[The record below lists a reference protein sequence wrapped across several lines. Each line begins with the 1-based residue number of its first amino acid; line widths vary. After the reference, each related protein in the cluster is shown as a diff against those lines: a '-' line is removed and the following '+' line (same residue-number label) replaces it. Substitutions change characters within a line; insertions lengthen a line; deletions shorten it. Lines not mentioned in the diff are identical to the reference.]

1 MKRIKDE
8 RLIQRNLKNIKAAFA
23 VENLFIAAVLGVM
36 LWRGQAYE
44 DVISYRQPL
53 FAALMVGCYTV
64 LILSVNISTPMQDAP
79 RRPWRFLA
87 AITLG
92 TWVLAAGLFFVIA
105 GFTHPVICGLAGLAV
120 AAVVGGL
127 NLYANHFRDRP

>member
-79 RRPWRFLA
+79 LRSWRFLA
-87 AITLG
+87 AMTTG
-92 TWVLAAGLFFVIA
+92 TWVLAGGLFFVIA
-105 GFTHPVICGLAGLAV
+105 GFTHPVICALAGLVV
-120 AAVVGGL
+120 AAVVGGI
-127 NLYANHFRDRP
+127 NLYANHFRDRS